1 MRSGLRRRMDESDN
15 RQKTRYERERARK
28 KRSNDSGCGRVPTH
42 REKKE
47 KIREKATRAKFNPR
61 GSVSEKRG
69 HAPRNR
75 LLRSTELA
83 K

>member
-15 RQKTRYERERARK
+15 RQKTRYERAREE